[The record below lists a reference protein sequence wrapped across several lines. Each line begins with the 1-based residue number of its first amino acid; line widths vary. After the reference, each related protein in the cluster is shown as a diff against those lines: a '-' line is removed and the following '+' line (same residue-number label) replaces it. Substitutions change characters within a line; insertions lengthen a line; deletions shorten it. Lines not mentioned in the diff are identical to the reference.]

1 MKFINNMKIMP
12 KLITAFMIVSVLG
25 IIVGLFSIYNMKHL
39 KEKSTEL
46 YEHAVVGEAYI
57 AEINEHFLTARL
69 SFRGIFMRD
78 NQKAKLDD
86 IQAAKV
92 ALDGIK
98 EHLDEYEKLITTEE
112 NRITFSELKINIEK
126 YSNLY
131 GEMLTGVENK
141 LDNKALMAITANYI
155 KEGDIISKSLSNLLE
170 YNISLA
176 KKMSDSNEK
185 TAKNTIIAMVVLLT
199 FSTILSLVLGIIISL
214 GISKPINK
222 LAEIGKKLSIGDIN
236 VEIDYQSE
244 NEVGILSEAFR
255 KVISAT
261 KEQADVIQKISQG
274 DLTTSIRIRSEA
286 DIINK
291 KLDYMLLAN
300 NNVFGEIKKAADQ
313 VNSAASQVA
322 QGSTMLAQASTEQAS
337 TVEEINSTVGE
348 IASQSKENANSAR
361 NANELA
367 DEARTS
373 AETGSFQMKNMM
385 NSMEEI
391 NEASKNISKIIRVID
406 DIAFQTNI
414 LALNAAVEAARAGS
428 HGKGFAVVA
437 EEVRNLAARSAKA
450 ANETTELIESTINK
464 VNAGTK
470 IASETAQALNIINE
484 KIEKVTGMIA
494 EIANS
499 SGEQAS
505 SVAQVSL
512 GMSQIAEAVQTNSAT
527 AEESAAASEELSAL
541 AMLLKESVTRFK
553 LRDGFTYHLPQE
565 APEKIREENSYEQE
579 EVNSFGKY

>member
-1 MKFINNMKIMP
+1 
-12 KLITAFMIVSVLG
+12 
-25 IIVGLFSIYNMKHL
+25 
-39 KEKSTEL
+39 
-46 YEHAVVGEAYI
+46 
-57 AEINEHFLTARL
+57 
-69 SFRGIFMRD
+69 
-78 NQKAKLDD
+78 
-86 IQAAKV
+86 
-92 ALDGIK
+92 
-98 EHLDEYEKLITTEE
+98 
-112 NRITFSELKINIEK
+112 
-126 YSNLY
+126 
-131 GEMLTGVENK
+131 
-141 LDNKALMAITANYI
+141 
-155 KEGDIISKSLSNLLE
+155 
-170 YNISLA
+170 
-176 KKMSDSNEK
+176 
-185 TAKNTIIAMVVLLT
+185 
-199 FSTILSLVLGIIISL
+199 
-214 GISKPINK
+214 
-222 LAEIGKKLSIGDIN
+222 
-236 VEIDYQSE
+236 
-244 NEVGILSEAFR
+244 
-255 KVISAT
+255 
-261 KEQADVIQKISQG
+261 
-274 DLTTSIRIRSEA
+274 
-286 DIINK
+286 
-291 KLDYMLLAN
+291 
-300 NNVFGEIKKAADQ
+300 
-313 VNSAASQVA
+313 
-322 QGSTMLAQASTEQAS
+322 
-337 TVEEINSTVGE
+337 VGE
-348 IASQSKENANSAR
+348 IATQSKENANSAR

-464 VNAGTK
+464 VNTGTK
-470 IASETAQALNIINE
+470 IAAETAQALNIINE

-553 LRDGFTYHLPQE
+553 LRDNFTYHLPQE
-565 APEKIREENSYEQE
+565 APEKVREEGSFAQE
-579 EVNSFGKY
+579 ELNSFGKY